1 MKKENRKLFEENI
14 DLRNKIDIY
23 KHEIDLKNREI
34 EDLKKANELNNKQY
48 TVIIN
53 DCRIE
58 LENQFNTEKQ
68 EMEKKFNNEKLEL
81 EKTINYYKQ

>member
-1 MKKENRKLFEENI
+1 M
-14 DLRNKIDIY
+14 
-23 KHEIDLKNREI
+23 
-34 EDLKKANELNNKQY
+34 KKANELNNKQY